1 MKLVNS
7 LSQCSFPLTCVLDIV
22 IAVIL
27 FESHLCAPV
36 LVLDWRL
43 LETPGNLAR
52 DSSLRNRAELAW
64 RAQSGPRESAG
75 AEDREERGWVTS
87 VASGNW
93 GGWRQE
99 AGAEAGLVAARAE
112 VGSGGTHRHSGG
124 SVAQRGVREW
134 AGRGKSKR

>member
-1 MKLVNS
+1 MQMKLVISPFLCS
-7 LSQCSFPLTCVLDIV
+7 LALTCVLDIV

-87 VASGNW
+87 VASSN
-93 GGWRQE
+93 
-99 AGAEAGLVAARAE
+99 
-112 VGSGGTHRHSGG
+112 
-124 SVAQRGVREW
+124 
-134 AGRGKSKR
+134 

>member
-1 MKLVNS
+1 MMTLLLYDPLAVEETWEIRPGNS
-7 LSQCSFPLTCVLDIV
+7 LNEASYISISIFYFQFPLTCVLDIV

-87 VASGNW
+87 VASSN
-93 GGWRQE
+93 
-99 AGAEAGLVAARAE
+99 
-112 VGSGGTHRHSGG
+112 
-124 SVAQRGVREW
+124 
-134 AGRGKSKR
+134 